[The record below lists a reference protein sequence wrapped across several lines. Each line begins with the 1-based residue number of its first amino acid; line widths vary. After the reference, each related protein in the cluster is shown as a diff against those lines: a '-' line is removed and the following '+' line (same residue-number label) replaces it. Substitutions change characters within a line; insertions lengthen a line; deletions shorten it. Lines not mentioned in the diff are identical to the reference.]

1 MADKRKT
8 GRIIKRLH
16 TTFLCGEK
24 EYRGISSNFSL
35 TGVFIK
41 SRKKFKPG
49 SSLNIT
55 LDLGDNQKIALI
67 GEIAWVKSSKPD
79 RVNKVQKV
87 STFDKFNEGMG
98 IKLNETPQEF
108 KEFLKVLIKEQL

>member
-16 TTFLCGEK
+16 TTFLCDEK

-35 TGVFIK
+35 TGAFIK

-49 SSLNIT
+49 SPLSIT

-67 GEIAWVKSSKPD
+67 GEIAWIKSSKPD
-79 RVNKVQKV
+79 RVKNVQKV
-87 STFDKFNEGMG
+87 SAFDKFNEGMG
-98 IKLNETPQEF
+98 IKLTETPQEF
-108 KEFLKVLIKEQL
+108 KEFLKVLVKEQM